1 MKYKKINEA
10 TVQCIISEE
19 DMEEY
24 GLTLADIFERN
35 EKGEGFLRDV
45 VERAHDEVGYK
56 VSGDNIAMQIT
67 PIRDEG
73 LVITFSDEGPAGFQH
88 MLEHIKEVLTGMDPE
103 AMKEAIEEH
112 EKEKKREVSKSE
124 EKPRDEVNDT
134 CRMFVFSSM
143 NSLIRYCAV
152 IPTSMSVRSQLYKLN
167 EAYYLII
174 EKNRISQ
181 KNFNKISAQAVEFG
195 TLSAVSEEKL
205 LYLEEHGECLIEEKA
220 VTKLRKIC
228 LSK

>member
-1 MKYKKINEA
+1 
-10 TVQCIISEE
+10 
-19 DMEEY
+19 
-24 GLTLADIFERN
+24 
-35 EKGEGFLRDV
+35 
-45 VERAHDEVGYK
+45 
-56 VSGDNIAMQIT
+56 
-67 PIRDEG
+67 
-73 LVITFSDEGPAGFQH
+73 
-88 MLEHIKEVLTGMDPE
+88 
-103 AMKEAIEEH
+103 
-112 EKEKKREVSKSE
+112 
-124 EKPRDEVNDT
+124 
-134 CRMFVFSSM
+134 
-143 NSLIRYCAV
+143 
-152 IPTSMSVRSQLYKLN
+152 MSVRSQLYKLN